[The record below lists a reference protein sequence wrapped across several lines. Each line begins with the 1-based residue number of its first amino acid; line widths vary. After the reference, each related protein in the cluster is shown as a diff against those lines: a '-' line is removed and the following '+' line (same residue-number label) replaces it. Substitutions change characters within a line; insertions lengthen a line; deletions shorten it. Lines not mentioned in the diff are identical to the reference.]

1 MNKLRLFLVVL
12 LAGLVGCSDL
22 PDFDDPRDFAES
34 EEESCDSLLD
44 NGDFDRGDTSWGTTD
59 AIKNESSFRDRELY
73 AGSGSFFVW
82 LGGDYSVTHT
92 IEQTIDVPRYASA
105 LRLDGEH
112 IVGSEADAGGIED
125 TLRIEVVGSNGIA
138 ETVLSLSNQN
148 PTSGEGWSWRSFSRQ
163 ISADFSG
170 GRMTLRFTAVTNA
183 SLNTN
188 FLFDTLS
195 LKPTSCP

>member
-1 MNKLRLFLVVL
+1 MTKLRLFLIVVF
-12 LAGLVGCSDL
+12 AGLVGCSDL
-22 PDFDDPRDFAES
+22 PDYDDPRDFVES
-34 EEESCDSLLD
+34 EEESCDNLLD
-44 NGDFDRGDTSWGTTD
+44 NGDFDRGDTSWGATD

-82 LGGDYSVTHT
+82 LGGDYSVTQT

-112 IVGSEADAGGIED
+112 IVGSEADAGIED
-125 TLRIEVVGSNGIA
+125 TLRIEVIGSTGTE
-138 ETVLSLSNQN
+138 ETVLSLTNQD
-148 PTSGEGWSWRSFSRQ
+148 PTSGDGWSWRSFSRQ
-163 ISADFSG
+163 ISTDFSG

-183 SLNTN
+183 TLNTN

-195 LKPTSCP
+195 LKPASCP